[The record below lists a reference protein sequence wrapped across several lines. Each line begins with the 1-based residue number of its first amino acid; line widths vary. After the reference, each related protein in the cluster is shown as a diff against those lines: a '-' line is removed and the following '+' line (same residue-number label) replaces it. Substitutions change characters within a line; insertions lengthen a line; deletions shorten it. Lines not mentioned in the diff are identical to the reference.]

1 MCRSMANPKTKH
13 RNDVKVVF
21 EVLAR
26 NSLVMDGGV
35 RDIKTSGFCCERTI
49 GSDSAL
55 VHLEE
60 KQCQTCPTLTMRFL
74 MKIGLKLSD

>member
-1 MCRSMANPKTKH
+1 MANPKTKH

-35 RDIKTSGFCCERTI
+35 RDIKTSGFCWERTI
-49 GSDSAL
+49 GSDS
-55 VHLEE
+55 V
-60 KQCQTCPTLTMRFL
+60 TRNPYPP
-74 MKIGLKLSD
+74 

>member
-1 MCRSMANPKTKH
+1 MANSKTKH

-49 GSDSAL
+49 GSDS
-55 VHLEE
+55 V
-60 KQCQTCPTLTMRFL
+60 TRNPCPPRRETMSNVPYVDYAILNEDRP
-74 MKIGLKLSD
+74 

>member
-1 MCRSMANPKTKH
+1 MANPKTKH

-35 RDIKTSGFCCERTI
+35 RDIEVLLGTWW
-49 GSDSAL
+49 
-55 VHLEE
+55 
-60 KQCQTCPTLTMRFL
+60 
-74 MKIGLKLSD
+74 